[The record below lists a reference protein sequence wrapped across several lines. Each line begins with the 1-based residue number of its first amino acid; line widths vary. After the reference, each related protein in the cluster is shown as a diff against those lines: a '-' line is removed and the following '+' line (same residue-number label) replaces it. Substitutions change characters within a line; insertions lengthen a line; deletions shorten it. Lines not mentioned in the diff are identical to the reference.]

1 MLCPNCEYS
10 LCIFGKSE
18 YKNSETQL
26 ITCPSCNKM
35 LEKGQVLEAIS
46 AMCFISDVIEQ
57 TNFQEMGEIN
67 AQKFLQDLL
76 SRHQKILPP
85 INVYMCKIVQ
95 VVFLRRVKRH
105 LRIPSGLLSL

>member
-46 AMCFISDVIEQ
+46 AMCFISDVI
-57 TNFQEMGEIN
+57 
-67 AQKFLQDLL
+67 LD
-76 SRHQKILPP
+76 ILK
-85 INVYMCKIVQ
+85 Y
-95 VVFLRRVKRH
+95 
-105 LRIPSGLLSL
+105 